1 MPHEQG
7 PADYDTDP
15 VASIADPANPLH
27 GPRSR
32 YWMFCI
38 WNLFPE
44 DTPDDHQR
52 YETMPNE
59 IRRLFLEFQ
68 GISALYFK
76 AARWKAEIAPKTR
89 RCHIQCFV
97 EAKNK
102 KLKRLEVLA
111 FLAPLSMPWDLEG
124 CEPINPYC
132 PKGAWDY
139 IGKQDTTMPGAIVYE
154 FGIPPPPGLFPRR
167 GGPRP
172 NAGSKLN
179 CSEEDFKLLSEKCG
193 RAPVET
199 WLPHVYKKMKV
210 GEVAKIIE
218 NSREPQFL
226 GFESYKYNT
235 WIYSEEGN
243 LGKTS
248 AGIDWCIRNR
258 KKFLFLPKTNGYF
271 GQWGDGWNWPDVLM
285 MNEFTGN
292 WLDGFHD
299 FLDFLDNQMER
310 ILWLKGKKTCCGCR
324 IIFINGNVAPEH
336 CLWLFPPSKI
346 PRPAEAHELQL
357 LYRRFELARLVG
369 GGIIRWEAGI
379 PVAEFHRQQ
388 FLWDLYMI
396 REMEQLCNEH
406 GRAEG
411 IRQFDMNWAREEE
424 DAPRQ
429 NELREAEAFIER
441 INNPPEDA
449 FAALARLA
457 REEAEAEENRRIALA
472 IQIPEAAPGTIIDLN
487 ALPEENTEEAEK
499 AEEAY
504 LLPFIENEAE
514 EDEIPEPSVEGEP
527 EPPPSPIG
535 PPGRR
540 TIVED

>member
-1 MPHEQG
+1 MPQEQG
-7 PADYDTDP
+7 NADYDSDP
-15 VASIADPANPLH
+15 IASIADPANPLL

-52 YETMPNE
+52 YETMPEN
-59 IRRLFLEFQ
+59 IKRLFLEFE

-97 EAKNK
+97 ETKNK

-139 IGKQDTTMPGAIVYE
+139 IGKEDTTMPGAIVYE
-154 FGIPPPPGLFPRR
+154 FGTPPPPGLFPRR

-179 CSEEDFKLLSEKCG
+179 CSEDDFKLLMDKCG
-193 RAPVET
+193 REPTET

-210 GEVAKIIE
+210 GEVARIIE
-218 NSREPQFL
+218 NSRSPQFL
-226 GFESYKYNT
+226 GFQSYKYNN
-235 WIYSEEGN
+235 WYWSHSGN

-248 AGIDWCIRNR
+248 VGYDWAMRNR
-258 KKFLFLPKTNGYF
+258 KTFFPLPKHNGYF
-271 GQWGDGWNWPDVLM
+271 GVWADGFDFQDVIV

-292 WLDGFHD
+292 WADGFHD
-299 FLDFLDNQMER
+299 FLDFLDNQMQR
-310 ILWLKGKKTCCGCR
+310 TMWVKGKKVCVGSR
-324 IIFINGNVAPEH
+324 FLFINGNLAPSE
-336 CLWLFPPSKI
+336 CLWLFPPAKM
-346 PRPAEAHELQL
+346 PRPLEESEIRL
-357 LYRRFELARLVG
+357 LERRFELARLVG
-369 GGIIRWEAGI
+369 GGIIEWDANI
-379 PVAEFHRQQ
+379 PVEEFHRQQ

-406 GRAEG
+406 GRVEG
-411 IRQFDMNWAREEE
+411 LRLFDLNWAREEE
-424 DAPRQ
+424 DVPRQ
-429 NELREAEAFIER
+429 NELREAEEFIER

-449 FAALARLA
+449 FVTLARLA

-472 IQIPEAAPGTIIDLN
+472 IQIPEAPPETIIDLN
-487 ALPEENTEEAEK
+487 ALPEENTEEAER

-514 EDEIPEPSVEGEP
+514 EDEVS
-527 EPPPSPIG
+527 PPSPVG